1 MPAST
6 RDAFSS
12 LEALSPV
19 DGRYR
24 AATAPL
30 RELLSEA
37 GLIGERVRIESRW
50 LLHLSVSVP
59 QLAAAALAPA
69 VLARAQQLAG
79 EPDAD
84 AAAAVKAIEAPDRRS
99 GSSPTALFVCATRAV
114 ARLASSESLAN
125 GARTRR
131 TLASLWE
138 STPPT
143 PRWSFVM
150 MVLPFRSDGS
160 APAGSVRQDM
170 HQAPARA
177 RLVLGHARPAG
188 A

>member
-6 RDAFSS
+6 LDAFSS

-50 LLHLSVSVP
+50 LLHLSASVA
-59 QLAAAALAPA
+59 QLAGAALDPA
-69 VLARAQQLAG
+69 VLARAQQLAH

-84 AAAAVKAIEAPDRRS
+84 AAETVKMIEARINHDVKAVEYYVRQQLAAAGATAAAIGRNAIGWTRS
-99 GSSPTALFVCATRAV
+99 HGGRPILSCASSGRSSEKSWFLRISPSSPLPGFACSAASCS
-114 ARLASSESLAN
+114 AR
-125 GARTRR
+125 
-131 TLASLWE
+131 
-138 STPPT
+138 
-143 PRWSFVM
+143 
-150 MVLPFRSDGS
+150 
-160 APAGSVRQDM
+160 
-170 HQAPARA
+170 
-177 RLVLGHARPAG
+177 LGHAA
-188 A
+188 

>member
-84 AAAAVKAIEAPDRRS
+84 ADGAPDAEADGAAEPDAAADPLGAALPVPNSCCQQS
-99 GSSPTALFVCATRAV
+99 G
-114 ARLASSESLAN
+114 
-125 GARTRR
+125 
-131 TLASLWE
+131 
-138 STPPT
+138 
-143 PRWSFVM
+143 
-150 MVLPFRSDGS
+150 
-160 APAGSVRQDM
+160 
-170 HQAPARA
+170 
-177 RLVLGHARPAG
+177 
-188 A
+188 